1 MSEMQGKVCIVTGS
15 NSGIGKETASALA
28 SMGATVVMAVR
39 NQERGKKARAEITE
53 VSGNDATDLMIC
65 DVSST
70 SSIRSF
76 TKELI
81 GKYNRLDVLINNAG
95 AVFSKRETTVDGFES
110 TFEVDYL
117 GMFLLTHKLLPLLRS
132 SAPARIINLSSGL
145 YKSGR
150 LDLNDLQS
158 EKSYNGMQV
167 YANAKLMV
175 LMFTYALARRLE
187 GSGVTANA
195 VMPGFAATNLGRNT
209 GSLRQSIMFKLVRP
223 MQISPKKGA
232 GTSVYLASSDEIRDV
247 TGKCFAKKQ
256 EVTTAPVS
264 YDKELQEKLW
274 NRSLELLEM
283 ATL

>member
-1 MSEMQGKVCIVTGS
+1 MSEIQGKVCIVTGS
-15 NSGIGKETASALA
+15 NSGIGKETALALA
-28 SMGATVVMAVR
+28 SMRATVVMVVR
-39 NQERGKKARAEITE
+39 NKEEGSRARAHVVK

-76 TKELI
+76 ANEFI
-81 GKYNRLDVLINNAG
+81 GKYNRLNVLINNAG

-110 TFEVDYL
+110 TFAVDYL
-117 GMFLLTHKLLPLLRS
+117 GMFLLTHELLPLLRS
-132 SAPARIINLSSGL
+132 SAPSRIINLGSGL
-145 YKSGR
+145 SKSGR

-158 EKSYNGMQV
+158 EKSYNGMRV

-187 GSGVTANA
+187 GSGVAVNA
-195 VMPGFAATNLGRNT
+195 VMPGFAATSLGRNT
-209 GSLRQSIMFKLVRP
+209 GSLRQSVMFKLVRP
-223 MQISPKKGA
+223 MQISPKKA
-232 GTSVYLASSDEIRDV
+232 AEPPVYLASSEKIGGV

-264 YDKELQEKLW
+264 YDQELQEKLW
-274 NRSLELLEM
+274 NKSLELLGM
-283 ATL
+283 TTF